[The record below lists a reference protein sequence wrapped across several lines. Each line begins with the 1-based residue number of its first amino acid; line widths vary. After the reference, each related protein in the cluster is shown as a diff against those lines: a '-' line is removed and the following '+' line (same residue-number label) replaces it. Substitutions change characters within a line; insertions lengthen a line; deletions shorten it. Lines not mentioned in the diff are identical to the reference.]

1 MEYSFFDLKSAFQCA
16 QMEAFQL
23 LYMKEFFLCMKLD
36 FTDVPLREDQREYL
50 CKVAD
55 G

>member
-1 MEYSFFDLKSAFQCA
+1 MVF
-16 QMEAFQL
+16 L
-23 LYMKEFFLCMKLD
+23 LSWLESD

>member
-1 MEYSFFDLKSAFQCA
+1 MVCA
-16 QMEAFQL
+16 L
-23 LYMKEFFLCMKLD
+23 LSYLEPD

-55 G
+55 GYDYISINYYACFIV

>member
-1 MEYSFFDLKSAFQCA
+1 MVCA
-16 QMEAFQL
+16 L
-23 LYMKEFFLCMKLD
+23 LSYLEPD

-55 G
+55 GYDYIYKLLCLFYWSKYA

>member
-1 MEYSFFDLKSAFQCA
+1 MIFYKSMEKLSKSGATKKYLRMIYLIMA
-16 QMEAFQL
+16 
-23 LYMKEFFLCMKLD
+23 D

>member
-1 MEYSFFDLKSAFQCA
+1 MLVTRYDELTTLC
-16 QMEAFQL
+16 L
-23 LYMKEFFLCMKLD
+23 LSCSEPD

>member
-1 MEYSFFDLKSAFQCA
+1 MSQVNQWFARYLAGSE
-16 QMEAFQL
+16 
-23 LYMKEFFLCMKLD
+23 D
-36 FTDVPLREDQREYL
+36 FTDVPLRDDQREYL